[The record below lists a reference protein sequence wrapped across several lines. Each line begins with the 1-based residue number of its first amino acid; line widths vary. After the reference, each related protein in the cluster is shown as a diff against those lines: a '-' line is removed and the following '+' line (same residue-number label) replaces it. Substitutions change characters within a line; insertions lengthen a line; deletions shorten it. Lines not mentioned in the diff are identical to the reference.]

1 MIRQIYAM
9 QELPMEE
16 LQQIGLAEGMK
27 LRLDHD
33 DLDALLAGRRTDM
46 LRLENLEWDDMKIAQ
61 LDAKLSLERQPDGSV
76 GLLLHP
82 IRREPLAPEYLTR
95 DEAEGLEKGD
105 TVNVLKKI
113 KDDNGNEREV
123 LVEFDKD
130 TNEFVV
136 SDTENIEAPEE
147 INGVPLTAEQK
158 EKFRKGKEV
167 KVDEDGTTVQYAATE
182 KQGMRSDKLHLIA
195 SIVIDG
201 GISFVLYKAMHA
213 LWGQKLDKNREKDKE
228 NQAGKNYD
236 EAFQKYQQQQ
246 ARTTMRPV
254 AEEQEQEIDHGM
266 SR

>member
-1 MIRQIYAM
+1 MIRQIYAL

-27 LRLDHD
+27 LQLDHD

-46 LRLENLEWDDMKIAQ
+46 LRLEGLTFDDMEIKQ
-61 LDAKLSLERQPDGSV
+61 LDAKLSLDRKPDGTV

-82 IRREPLAPEYLTR
+82 IHREPIAPEYLTR

-105 TVNVLKKI
+105 AVNVLKKI
-113 KDDNGNEREV
+113 YDGEGNEREV
-123 LVEFDKD
+123 LVEFDRD

-167 KVDEDGTTVQYAATE
+167 KVDEDGTTVQYAATG

-201 GISFVLYKAMHA
+201 GLSFVLYKAMHA
-213 LWGQKLDKNREKDKE
+213 LWGQKQDKNREKDKANE
-228 NQAGKNYD
+228 TGKNYG

-254 AEEQEQEIDHGM
+254 AEEQEQEIDQGM

>member
-1 MIRQIYAM
+1 MIRQVYSL
-9 QELPMEE
+9 QQLPMEE
-16 LQQIGLAEGMK
+16 LQQIGLAEGRN

-46 LRLENLEWDDMKIAQ
+46 LRLEGLVLDDLKIEQ
-61 LDAKLSLERQPDGSV
+61 LDAKLSLERKEDSTV

-82 IRREPLAPEYLTR
+82 IRREPAAPEYLTR

-113 KDDNGNEREV
+113 YDGEGHEREV
-123 LVEFDKD
+123 LVEFDRD

-147 INGVPLTAEQK
+147 INGMPLTAEQK

-167 KVDEDGTTVQYAATE
+167 QADEDGTAIQYAATE

-201 GISFVLYKAMHA
+201 GISYVFYKAMHA
-213 LWGQKLDKNREKDKE
+213 LWGQRYDKDQTNEL
-228 NQAGKNYD
+228 GKKYS
-236 EAFQKYQQQQ
+236 EAFQKFQQQQ
-246 ARTTMRPV
+246 VQTTMRPV
-254 AEEQEQEIDHGM
+254 AEEVHEEIDNSI

>member
-1 MIRQIYAM
+1 
-9 QELPMEE
+9 MEE
-16 LQQIGLAEGMK
+16 LQQIGLADGNK
-27 LRLDHD
+27 LLLDHD

-46 LRLENLEWDDMKIAQ
+46 LRLENLILDDMKIAG

-82 IRREPLAPEYLTR
+82 IHREPLAPEYLTR
-95 DEAEGLEKGD
+95 DEAEGLKKGD
-105 TVNVLKKI
+105 TVNVLKTLKN
-113 KDDNGNEREV
+113 DAGYDHDV

-136 SDTENIEAPEE
+136 SDAENIEAPQE

-167 KVDEDGTTVQYAATE
+167 KVDEDGTTIQYAATE
-182 KQGMRSDKLHLIA
+182 KQGIRSDKLHLIA

-201 GISFVLYKAMHA
+201 GISYVLYKTMHA
-213 LWGQKLDKNREKDKE
+213 LWGRKE
-228 NQAGKNYD
+228 AQTKEAGKANEAGKQYR
-236 EAFQKYQQQQ
+236 EAFEKYRQQQ

-254 AEEQEQEIDHGM
+254 AAEVSEEAEQGM

>member
-1 MIRQIYAM
+1 MIRQIYSL

-16 LQQIGLAEGMK
+16 LQQIGLAEGQK

-46 LRLENLEWDDMKIAQ
+46 LRLEALVLDDMKIEQ
-61 LDAKLSLERQPDGSV
+61 LDAKLSLERKEDGTV

-82 IRREPLAPEYLTR
+82 IRREPVAPEYLTR
-95 DEAEGLEKGD
+95 DEAEGLEKGE

-113 KDDNGNEREV
+113 YDGEGHQRDV
-123 LVEFDKD
+123 LVEFDRD

-136 SDTENIEAPEE
+136 SDTKNIEAPEE

-167 KVDEDGTTVQYAATE
+167 KVDEDGTAIQYAATE
-182 KQGMRSDKLHLIA
+182 KQGMRSDKLHLVA

-201 GISFVLYKAMHA
+201 GISYVLYKTMHA
-213 LWGQKLDKNREKDKE
+213 LWGQKHDKDKDKANE
-228 NQAGKNYD
+228 AGKKYS
-236 EAFQKYQQQQ
+236 EAFQKFQQQQ

-254 AEEQEQEIDHGM
+254 AEEVQEVIDSSI

>member
-1 MIRQIYAM
+1 MIRQIYSL

-16 LQQIGLAEGMK
+16 LQQIGLAEGQK
-27 LRLDHD
+27 LQLDHD

-46 LRLENLEWDDMKIAQ
+46 LRLKGLTFDDMKIEQ
-61 LDAKLSLERQPDGSV
+61 LDAKLSLEQKEDGTV

-82 IRREPLAPEYLTR
+82 IHREPAAPEYLTR

-113 KDDNGNEREV
+113 YDNEGHEREV
-123 LVEFDKD
+123 LVEFDRD

-167 KVDEDGTTVQYAATE
+167 QAVEDGTNIQYAATE

-201 GISFVLYKAMHA
+201 GISFVLYKTMHA
-213 LWGQKLDKNREKDKE
+213 LWGQKSDKE
-228 NQAGKNYD
+228 KGKANEAGKKYS
-236 EAFQKYQQQQ
+236 EAFQKFQQQQ
-246 ARTTMRPV
+246 ACTTMRPV
-254 AEEQEQEIDHGM
+254 DEEVHEEIDNSI

>member
-1 MIRQIYAM
+1 MIRQIFAL

-16 LQQIGLAEGMK
+16 LQQIGLADGRS

-46 LRLENLEWDDMKIAQ
+46 LRLEDLVLDDMKIEQ
-61 LDAKLSLERQPDGSV
+61 LDAKLSLERKEDGTV

-82 IRREPLAPEYLTR
+82 IRREPIAPEYLTR

-105 TVNVLKKI
+105 MVNLLKKI
-113 KDDNGNEREV
+113 YDGEGHEREV
-123 LVEFDKD
+123 LVEFDRD

-158 EKFRKGKEV
+158 ERFRKGKEV
-167 KVDEDGTTVQYAATE
+167 KVDEDGTTIQYAAQE

-201 GISFVLYKAMHA
+201 GISYVLYKTMHA
-213 LWGQKLDKNREKDKE
+213 LWGQKHDKEKDKP
-228 NQAGKNYD
+228 NGVGKKYN
-236 EAFQKYQQQQ
+236 EAFQKFQQQQ
-246 ARTTMRPV
+246 SHTNVRPV
-254 AEEQEQEIDHGM
+254 AEEVNEEIDNSI

>member
-1 MIRQIYAM
+1 MIRQIYSL
-9 QELPMEE
+9 QELPIEE
-16 LQQIGLAEGMK
+16 LQQIGLAEGRA

-46 LRLENLEWDDMKIAQ
+46 LRLEGLVLDDMKIEQ
-61 LDAKLSLERQPDGSV
+61 LDAKLSLERKEDGTV

-82 IRREPLAPEYLTR
+82 IRREPIAPEYLTR

-113 KDDNGNEREV
+113 YDGEGHEREV
-123 LVEFDKD
+123 LVEFDRD

-167 KVDEDGTTVQYAATE
+167 KVDGDSTAIQYAATE

-201 GISFVLYKAMHA
+201 GISYMLYKTMHA
-213 LWGQKLDKNREKDKE
+213 LWGQKHDKEKDKTKE
-228 NQAGKNYD
+228 AGKNYA
-236 EAFQKYQQQQ
+236 EAFEKFQQQQ

-254 AEEQEQEIDHGM
+254 DEEVNEEIDNSI

>member
-1 MIRQIYAM
+1 
-9 QELPMEE
+9 MEE
-16 LQQIGLAEGMK
+16 LQQIGLADGQK
-27 LRLDHD
+27 LKLDHD

-46 LRLENLEWDDMKIAQ
+46 LRLEGLAFDDMKIEQ
-61 LDAKLSLERQPDGSV
+61 LDAKLSLERRPDGTV

-82 IRREPLAPEYLTR
+82 IHREPIAPEYLTR
-95 DEAEGLEKGD
+95 DEAEALEKGD
-105 TVNVLKKI
+105 TVNILKKI
-113 KDDNGNEREV
+113 YDGEGKEREV

-147 INGVPLTAEQK
+147 VNGVPLTAEQK

-167 KVDEDGTTVQYAATE
+167 KVDEDGTTIQYAATE
-182 KQGMRSDKLHLIA
+182 KQGMRSDKLHLVA

-213 LWGQKLDKNREKDKE
+213 LWGQKDDKDKPKDKANE
-228 NQAGKNYD
+228 VGKKYG
-236 EAFQKYQQQQ
+236 EAFQKFQQQQ
-246 ARTTMRPV
+246 ARTKERPV
-254 AEEQEQEIDHGM
+254 AEENQEEVNNTM